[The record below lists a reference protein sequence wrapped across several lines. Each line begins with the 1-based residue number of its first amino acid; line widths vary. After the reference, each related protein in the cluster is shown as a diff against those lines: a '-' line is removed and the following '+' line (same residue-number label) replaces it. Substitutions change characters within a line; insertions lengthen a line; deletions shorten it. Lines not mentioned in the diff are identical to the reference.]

1 MLKKLRQLGKLESV
15 EEDKQPLALCEFLI
29 DFTYDT
35 IEKSRRR
42 MLLEAVQLAR
52 RCDDDAAIRQSLMDY
67 LQEGMDTTRVT
78 ELAES
83 EEIDFEEWLNLID
96 DVSDNSEARELRG
109 FQSVFSSHIQI
120 MQDCCH
126 SEL

>member
-1 MLKKLRQLGKLESV
+1 
-15 EEDKQPLALCEFLI
+15 
-29 DFTYDT
+29 
-35 IEKSRRR
+35 
-42 MLLEAVQLAR
+42 
-52 RCDDDAAIRQSLMDY
+52 MDY

-96 DVSDNSEARELRG
+96 DVSDNPLKQETEG
-109 FQSVFSSHIQI
+109 FQSVFSESYQI
-120 MQDCCH
+120 TQDCCH